1 MGKGEHL
8 GEFEQVVLLA
18 IARLGDGA
26 HGAAIHAEIEETT
39 GRDVSLATVY
49 VTVSRLAEKGYL
61 ETSAGLASP
70 ERGGRAR
77 KVAALTAEGRAQLRA
92 VRLTMEQLWKGV
104 AFDPLR
110 GDR

>member
-18 IARLGDGA
+18 IARLDGDA
-26 HGAAIHAEIEETT
+26 HGAAIHAEIEATT

-49 VTVSRLAEKGYL
+49 VTVSRLADKGYL
-61 ETSAGLASP
+61 TTSAGLASE

-77 KVAALTAEGRAQLRA
+77 KMVRLTSEGRRQLQA
-92 VRLTMEQLWKGV
+92 VRLAMESLWEGV
-104 AFDPLR
+104 AFDPVR
-110 GDR
+110 GGR